1 MLPLRG
7 LPSGLEGIR
16 LQGGRR
22 GDWPAVRALPLR
34 PDSSQ
39 LLLSGGSVKG
49 VVARGVENNGLRS
62 GFIAVVGRPNVGKS
76 TLVNKLVGQKVSITS
91 SRPQTTRSP
100 IRGVRNGA
108 GYQAIFV
115 DTPGSQKPRDTLRAR
130 MQEQVLDSLS
140 ESDVILL
147 LFDAQQAAGGLG
159 NGDRYIARLVAG
171 SGTPAIVTINK
182 IDLLPTPDR
191 ALPIVEEVSELAN
204 WNEVFQISAA
214 NGTNLESLMESIVEL
229 LPHGPRY
236 SPEGTV
242 TDYPESLILAE
253 YVREKAL
260 NVLREEVP
268 HAAAVEIEDVERK
281 ENVTVVYA
289 TIHVERATQRMIVL
303 GKGGRT
309 IKQIGT
315 EARRDVERLLG
326 TRIYLDLKVKVSQGW
341 RSDKKFLER
350 LGL

>member
-1 MLPLRG
+1 VTNEATL
-7 LPSGLEGIR
+7 
-16 LQGGRR
+16 
-22 GDWPAVRALPLR
+22 
-34 PDSSQ
+34 
-39 LLLSGGSVKG
+39 
-49 VVARGVENNGLRS
+49 GVENNGLRS
-62 GFIAVVGRPNVGKS
+62 GFVAVVGRPNVGKS
-76 TLVNKLVGQKVSITS
+76 TLVNRLVGRKVSITS

-100 IRGVRNGA
+100 IRGVRNGP

-130 MQEQVLDSLS
+130 MQEQVVDSLS

-147 LFDAQQAAGGLG
+147 IFDAQQASEGLG
-159 NGDRYIARLVAG
+159 SGDRYIARLVAG
-171 SGTPAIVTINK
+171 SGPPAIVTINK
-182 IDLLPTPDR
+182 TDLLPTR
-191 ALPIVEEVSELAN
+191 ESALPIVEAVSELGD
-204 WNEVFQISAA
+204 WKEVFQISAA
-214 NGTNLESLMESIVEL
+214 NGTNVEPLMDSVVEL

-236 SPEGTV
+236 FPEGTV

-268 HAAAVEIEDVERK
+268 HAVAVEIEDVERK
-281 ENVTVVYA
+281 QNVTVVYA
-289 TIHVERATQRMIVL
+289 VIHVERATQRMIVL

-315 EARRDVERLLG
+315 EARREVERLLG
-326 TRIYLDLKVKVSQGW
+326 TRIYLGLKVKVSQGW
-341 RSDKKFLER
+341 RSDRKFLER

>member
-1 MLPLRG
+1 MTVG
-7 LPSGLEGIR
+7 VA
-16 LQGGRR
+16 GG
-22 GDWPAVRALPLR
+22 AE
-34 PDSSQ
+34 
-39 LLLSGGSVKG
+39 K
-49 VVARGVENNGLRS
+49 NGLKS

-91 SRPQTTRSP
+91 PRPQTTRSP
-100 IRGVRNGA
+100 IRGVRNGP

-130 MQEQVLDSLS
+130 MQEQVVDSLG
-140 ESDVILL
+140 ESDVILFL
-147 LFDAQQAAGGLG
+147 LDAPQAAGEIGS
-159 NGDRYIARLVAG
+159 GDRYVAGLVAD
-171 SGTPAIVTINK
+171 SGTPAIVCINK
-182 IDLLPTPDR
+182 IDLLRTR
-191 ALPIVEEVSELAN
+191 VEVLPIVEEVSALGE
-204 WNEVFQISAA
+204 WREIFPISATSGI
-214 NGTNLESLMESIVEL
+214 NVEPLIDSVVGL
-229 LPHGPRY
+229 LPPGPRY
-236 SPEGTV
+236 FPEGTV
-242 TDYPESLILAE
+242 TDYPESLVLAE

-268 HAAAVEIEDVERK
+268 HAVAVEIEDVERK

-289 TIHVERATQRMIVL
+289 IIHVERATQRMIVL

-341 RSDKKFLER
+341 RSDRKFLER

>member
-1 MLPLRG
+1 M
-7 LPSGLEGIR
+7 INN
-16 LQGGRR
+16 
-22 GDWPAVRALPLR
+22 
-34 PDSSQ
+34 SQ
-39 LLLSGGSVKG
+39 FNS
-49 VVARGVENNGLRS
+49 S

-76 TLVNKLVGQKVSITS
+76 TLVNRLVGQKVSITS

-100 IRGVRNGA
+100 IRGVRNGP

-147 LFDAQQAAGGLG
+147 LFDAQGAREDLG
-159 NGDRYIARLVAG
+159 SGDRYIARLVAE
-171 SGTPAIVTINK
+171 SGTPAIAAINK
-182 IDLLPTPDR
+182 TDLLRTR
-191 ALPIVEEVSELAN
+191 EEALPIVAEVSKLAD
-204 WNEVFQISAA
+204 WIEIFQISAST
-214 NGTNLESLMESIVEL
+214 GTNVEPLMESVVRL
-229 LPHGPRY
+229 LPLGPRY
-236 SPEGTV
+236 FPEGTV
-242 TDYPESLILAE
+242 TDYPESLVLAE

-260 NVLREEVP
+260 GVLREEVP
-268 HAAAVEIEDVERK
+268 HSVAVEIDDVERK

-289 TIHVERATQRMIVL
+289 IIHVERATQRMIVL

-326 TRIYLDLKVKVSQGW
+326 TRIYLDLKVKVSPGW